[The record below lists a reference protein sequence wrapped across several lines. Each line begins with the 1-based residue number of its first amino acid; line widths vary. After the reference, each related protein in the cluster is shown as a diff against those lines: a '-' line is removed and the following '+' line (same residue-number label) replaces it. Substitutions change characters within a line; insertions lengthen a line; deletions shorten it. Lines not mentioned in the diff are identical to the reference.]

1 MLVPMLLLGTLEE
14 LLDDDLK
21 MLKWYLSMHVSGSCA
36 PIPRSHLDKASRT
49 ETVSKMIERYGEE
62 DAVNITIEILKKMNF
77 NDTAGKLENKYTGAV
92 DDEILEI
99 TYESKKPKSLTFQF
113 LILCICIF
121 SSTEGK
127 TATPTT
133 SSTAVESRAAP
144 FTMSAQQGG
153 VIIAPTVTSTSGSL
167 NITFNK

>member
-1 MLVPMLLLGTLEE
+1 MLVPVLLLGTLEE

-49 ETVSKMIERYGEE
+49 ETVSKMIECYGEE

-77 NDTAGKLENKYTGAV
+77 NDTAGKLENRY
-92 DDEILEI
+92 
-99 TYESKKPKSLTFQF
+99 
-113 LILCICIF
+113 
-121 SSTEGK
+121 TEGK